1 MPTFAYK
8 ARNTG
13 SELVEGVLE
22 GASSGAVVDVL
33 RGLGLTPV
41 EVKETKAKA
50 SKTSSTG
57 WNVTLFKQKV
67 THIDLLLFSRQHL
80 LVQMACIKQRSREWR
95 TDLMR
100 E

>member
-41 EVKETKAKA
+41 EVKETQAKA
-50 SKTSSTG
+50 AKTAASM
-57 WNVTLFKQKV
+57 NVTLFKQKV
-67 THIDLLLFSRQHL
+67 
-80 LVQMACIKQRSREWR
+80 
-95 TDLMR
+95 
-100 E
+100 

>member
-8 ARNTG
+8 GRNVSG
-13 SELVEGVLE
+13 ELVEGMLD

-33 RGLGLTPV
+33 RLGLTPV

-50 SKTSSTG
+50 AKSSSAG

-67 THIDLLLFSRQHL
+67 THIDLLLFSRQMHTL
-80 LVQMACIKQRSREWR
+80 LSPACRSHCVP
-95 TDLMR
+95 
-100 E
+100 